1 MALGIQ
7 PAFVYKTFSYTE
19 AEQKFR
25 AVYILDHIVTDIR
38 LRDLVIKLLMKLFPE
53 CDKACIDASRM
64 FYGGKG
70 LHSCQFDNRVNPFAL
85 FDTYLK
91 QLELKSPSN
100 FARARTNF
108 LNDIGIAISETE
120 IGVKFFDEFILE
132 NEEILV
138 STLIYKELTR
148 NSSFSK
154 VIHSN
159 SIYSIPWD
167 PEYEKKKNA
176 NLRIANL
183 YQRM

>member
-1 MALGIQ
+1 
-7 PAFVYKTFSYTE
+7 
-19 AEQKFR
+19 
-25 AVYILDHIVTDIR
+25 
-38 LRDLVIKLLMKLFPE
+38 MKLFPE

-120 IGVKFFDEFILE
+120 IGVKFFDEFTLK

>member
-1 MALGIQ
+1 
-7 PAFVYKTFSYTE
+7 
-19 AEQKFR
+19 
-25 AVYILDHIVTDIR
+25 
-38 LRDLVIKLLMKLFPE
+38 MKLFPE

-138 STLIYKELTR
+138 STLIYMR
-148 NSSFSK
+148 NPTESGHPFRRK
-154 VIHSN
+154 AATHSDGRRPP
-159 SIYSIPWD
+159 IPT
-167 PEYEKKKNA
+167 EGGHRFRGKA
-176 NLRIANL
+176 ATC
-183 YQRM
+183 